1 LSGPTAPA
9 RQVYLTPRN
18 LRDAS
23 SLISETDNAAN
34 NHHIDIDRAPS
45 PESDG
50 RTADRGPS
58 AAVSAASGAAS
69 IPSMRGKTIRGA

>member
-1 LSGPTAPA
+1 MRCDAPRQEPTAPA

-50 RTADRGPS
+50 RTAIADQAP
-58 AAVSAASGAAS
+58 
-69 IPSMRGKTIRGA
+69 P